1 DLAEVDVDAGQ
12 GADVEGL
19 SRALAAL
26 GLEPGPGRYPAG
38 DDGALAIAWERLHD
52 DLVAG
57 IPGLVTRG
65 DRFVL
70 AVGYDADADA
80 LLVHD
85 PAEGLTDHPLARAEF
100 LQTWRIGQ
108 SVGHLRLR
116 AGARV
121 IAPPI
126 PPTPR
131 PAAVSLQV
139 RALRARLGGRGFT
152 VRVEEPFVV
161 VGDLAPADLAAFS
174 TRVIRWA
181 VDHLRALYFEED
193 PVELITAYL
202 FRDADSYER
211 YALELWGEAP
221 DTPYGYYSRRDHA
234 LIMNIA
240 TGGGT
245 LVHELVHPLM
255 ESNFPDCPSWFDEGL
270 ASLYE
275 QSAEL
280 HGELRGLTNWRL
292 AGLQRAIREGPLPSF
307 EALCATGHRAFYRED
322 PGTNYAQARYLC
334 YWLQEHHLLRRFY
347 RSFSRRHEED
357 PSGYAILREVIG
369 RDDMRAFQREWE
381 RYVLG
386 LRYG

>member
-1 DLAEVDVDAGQ
+1 
-12 GADVEGL
+12 
-19 SRALAAL
+19 
-26 GLEPGPGRYPAG
+26 
-38 DDGALAIAWERLHD
+38 
-52 DLVAG
+52 
-57 IPGLVTRG
+57 
-65 DRFVL
+65 
-70 AVGYDADADA
+70 
-80 LLVHD
+80 
-85 PAEGLTDHPLARAEF
+85 
-100 LQTWRIGQ
+100 
-108 SVGHLRLR
+108 
-116 AGARV
+116 
-121 IAPPI
+121 
-126 PPTPR
+126 
-131 PAAVSLQV
+131 
-139 RALRARLGGRGFT
+139 
-152 VRVEEPFVV
+152 
-161 VGDLAPADLAAFS
+161 
-174 TRVIRWA
+174 
-181 VDHLRALYFEED
+181 
-193 PVELITAYL
+193 
-202 FRDADSYER
+202 
-211 YALELWGEAP
+211 
-221 DTPYGYYSRRDHA
+221 